1 MKFLKSSFNSIRC
14 LKFWGGFTLERW
26 MFTQWNAGTPGTVRL
41 LQMDGGWLWCLTSH
55 GAWAD
60 SSSIHRM
67 LMCGGM
73 ASQRSFVGDSDTNE
87 VVGLSGSWSLVD
99 TL

>member
-1 MKFLKSSFNSIRC
+1 
-14 LKFWGGFTLERW
+14 
-26 MFTQWNAGTPGTVRL
+26 
-41 LQMDGGWLWCLTSH
+41 
-55 GAWAD
+55 
-60 SSSIHRM
+60 
-67 LMCGGM
+67 MCGGM